1 MPGYHLLRWTRLFRL
16 GDSQIQVGRV
26 CHPSSD
32 SSCNQSVLTNSSTAD
47 VGSDRDPAIFF
58 DDFWTCLRWPICD
71 QLLIIDCCY
80 GARAFANAPTGKQ
93 KFEILSSAGENDV
106 VPSPKQSGS
115 FTKCFTDCL
124 ERLKRE
130 NVKGFCTSQLY
141 RELYHM
147 DELHGKPWLFDSAK
161 QDHGKIWLR
170 PQSVASSTNNTEP
183 NGDTRLSLTLRLHQS
198 LNINTVLSQIALKM
212 QYLPH
217 VDEVRV
223 ESLYAPQ
230 ERIEHMRGVLRQIQK
245 LRPIIRR
252 ACARRRL
259 KKIQET
265 LTGIDAKACKKN
277 VIRFMYGE
285 GSVHPA
291 LDWNPEVAGRI
302 NRQGAITKPLLP
314 RKKSSTWPRLA
325 WTDTSGSSSNAI
337 KRPRLEDT

>member
-1 MPGYHLLRWTRLFRL
+1 MPGYHLLRWTWLFRH
-16 GDSQIQVGRV
+16 GDSQIQVGCV
-26 CHPSSD
+26 CHPPSD
-32 SSCNQSVLTNSSTAD
+32 SSCNQSVLTKSSKAN

-106 VPSPKQSGS
+106 VPSPRQPGS

-147 DELHGKPWLFDSAK
+147 DELHRKPWLFDSAK

-170 PQSVASSTNNTEP
+170 PQSVAPSTNDTEP

-198 LNINTVLSQIALKM
+198 PDINTVLSQIALKM

-217 VDEVRV
+217 VEEVRV
-223 ESLYAPQ
+223 ENLYAPQ
-230 ERIEHMRGVLRQIQK
+230 EKIKHMLGVLNQIQK
-245 LRPIIRR
+245 LRPVIRK

-259 KKIQET
+259 KKIRET
-265 LTGIDAKACKKN
+265 LTSHDANTCEQN
-277 VIRFMYGE
+277 VIHMINGE

-291 LDWNPEVAGRI
+291 CDWNPEVPGRI
-302 NRQGAITKPLLP
+302 NHHGAITKPLQS
-314 RKKSSTWPRLA
+314 RKKSFTWPALA
-325 WTDTSGSSSNAI
+325 STDTSGSSSNDT
-337 KRPRLEDT
+337 KRPRPEDT

>member
-1 MPGYHLLRWTRLFRL
+1 M
-16 GDSQIQVGRV
+16 
-26 CHPSSD
+26 
-32 SSCNQSVLTNSSTAD
+32 
-47 VGSDRDPAIFF
+47 
-58 DDFWTCLRWPICD
+58 
-71 QLLIIDCCY
+71 
-80 GARAFANAPTGKQ
+80 
-93 KFEILSSAGENDV
+93 
-106 VPSPKQSGS
+106 PSPRQPGS

-124 ERLKRE
+124 ERLKKE

-147 DELHGKPWLFDSAK
+147 KELHGKPWLFDSAK

-170 PQSVASSTNNTEP
+170 PQSVAPSTNGTES

-198 LNINTVLSQIALKM
+198 LDINTVLSQIALKM

-223 ESLYAPQ
+223 EGLYAPQ
-230 ERIEHMRGVLRQIQK
+230 ERIQHMRGVLSQIQK

-265 LTGIDAKACKKN
+265 LTGNDAKACKKN

-325 WTDTSGSSSNAI
+325 LTDTSGSSSNAI